1 MELVIIALIIS
12 GIIVF
17 CECYNPV
24 ADGLPITQTPTKPK
38 RITGVIGKVKV
49 DGSYK
54 YVCVDKYGI
63 VWVGFSI
70 WWYMLDGKNCGNNY
84 SYFNDKYHAAQ
95 YKEAAGHTYPIL
107 NMKDLL
113 DDDKRKEL
121 LERLDESE

>member
-1 MELVIIALIIS
+1 MEGLIAALILIGVVVVVIAKCKS
-12 GIIVF
+12 TTDKEVVK
-17 CECYNPV
+17 E
-24 ADGLPITQTPTKPK
+24 TTTKPK

-95 YKEAAGHTYPIL
+95 YKEAGGHVYPIL
-107 NMKDLL
+107 DMKDLL

-121 LERLDESE
+121 LENLK